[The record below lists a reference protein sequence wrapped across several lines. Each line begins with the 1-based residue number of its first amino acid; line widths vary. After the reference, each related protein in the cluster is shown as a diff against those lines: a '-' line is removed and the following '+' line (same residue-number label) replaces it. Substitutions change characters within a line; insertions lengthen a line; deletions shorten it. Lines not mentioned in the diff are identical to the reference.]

1 MNKYKVGD
9 MVEIKKGDRAIIVDF
24 ENDEAIIFNLSKMH
38 PGKIKVKDI
47 QKKVCEPNCKVVV
60 EKVEQKED
68 NKTKEDNKEKEDD
81 EYSIEDWYIEKLET
95 EMDELKDK
103 CDKYSQVSIEILKSE
118 VEFLKGFITELM
130 KMASK

>member
-47 QKKVCEPNCKVVV
+47 KEKVCEPNCKVVV
-60 EKVEQKED
+60 EKV
-68 NKTKEDNKEKEDD
+68 NTKERSTESEQEDLLTRVS
-81 EYSIEDWYIEKLET
+81 EVEESVERLENAMFYQGEKLE
-95 EMDELKDK
+95 ECCVKVVEELQKIINIINT
-103 CDKYSQVSIEILKSE
+103 YIEETKEEIE
-118 VEFLKGFITELM
+118 VE
-130 KMASK
+130 